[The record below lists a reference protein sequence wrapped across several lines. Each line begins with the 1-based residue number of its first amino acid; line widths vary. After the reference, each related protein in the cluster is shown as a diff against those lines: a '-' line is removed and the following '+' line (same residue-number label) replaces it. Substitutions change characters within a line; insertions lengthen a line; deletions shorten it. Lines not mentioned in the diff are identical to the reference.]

1 LIFESAVTVT
11 AAGTARTWYL

>member
-11 AAGTARTWYL
+11 AAGTARTWHL